1 MRDDP
6 ENGSQGSAEHWML
19 SSPKACEGDPI
30 EQRRIWQRLAF
41 FRPWCEGAHVQF
53 PHSSPGGAQFVEVV
67 ANRVEPKANRPL
79 GPGPHGE
86 GAAGTQ
92 DRDPDSNER
101 HLLLDFTWAWLSSHP
116 DASANIG
123 AANAEFVVA
132 VEPGRFTSEPA
143 ARRRVEA
150 LDAPGVRWFS
160 QQAEPPYTIRPG
172 RDPKACRWFAARSV
186 QPQPEW
192 PSVAIAIPTRYA
204 GKDLAVAVESLLTY
218 YPGRLDVAIVANGC
232 EPDELRTIEPL
243 LDLAPGRVQIACLSE
258 NRGFAEGAN
267 AGLEALVRTAPADLF
282 GVCNDD
288 VELAPDC
295 LAEMSQ
301 AFLEL
306 ERLGHRP
313 GALGPVSNDVH
324 GPQRVELPSPALAE
338 SWDYVAWLRR
348 SGHQS
353 VRQTVQVRG
362 LLLLW
367 SPACLEAVGG
377 FDRRFEIGNY
387 EDDDHNVRTRLAG
400 FTLWIADGAY
410 VHHHGSR
417 TFRRLRLDYEEL
429 SRRNGDRFLQKWGV
443 GNYEDAFR
451 LERCPSGVAL
461 YEPLAP
467 APADS
472 NHVSHREEPSPPLIT
487 PASERAA

>member
-1 MRDDP
+1 
-6 ENGSQGSAEHWML
+6 ML
-19 SSPKACEGDPI
+19 SSPKVSEGDPI
-30 EQRRIWQRLAF
+30 EQRRVWQRLAF
-41 FRPWCEGAHVQF
+41 FRPWYEGAVVQLV
-53 PHSSPGGAQFVEVV
+53 HASTGAAQFVEVV
-67 ANRVEPKANRPL
+67 ASRVASPANLPL
-79 GPGPHGE
+79 GSERHGE

-92 DRDPDSNER
+92 HRDHDSNER
-101 HLLLDFTWAWLSSHP
+101 HLLLDFTGTWLSSHP
-116 DASANIG
+116 DALASIG
-123 AANAEFVVA
+123 AADVEFVLA
-132 VEPGRFTSEPA
+132 VDPGRFA
-143 ARRRVEA
+143 ADSIARHQIEA
-150 LDAPGVRWFS
+150 LVAPGVRWFS

-172 RDPKACRWFAARSV
+172 RDPKACRWFAAHNV

-204 GKDLAVAVESLLTY
+204 GKDLSVAVESLLTY
-218 YPGRLDVAIVANGC
+218 YPGRLDLAIVANGC
-232 EPDELRTIEPL
+232 QPDELRTIEPL
-243 LDLAPGRVQIACLSE
+243 LDLAPGQIRVVHLPE

-267 AGLEALVRTAPADLF
+267 AGLEELMRTSPADLL

-306 ERLGHRP
+306 ERLGQRP

-324 GPQRVELPSPALAE
+324 GPQRVELPSPALDE

-353 VRQTVQVRG
+353 VRHTVQVRG

-367 SPACLEAVGG
+367 SAACLDAVGG

-410 VHHHGSR
+410 VHHRGSS
-417 TFRRLRLDYEEL
+417 TFRRLRLDYEAL
-429 SRRNGDRFLQKWGV
+429 SRRNGERFLQKWGV
-443 GNYEDAFR
+443 EAYEEAFR
-451 LERCPSGVAL
+451 LQRCPSGVEL
-461 YEPLAP
+461 YEPLTRASAGSNIGSDRQQSP
-467 APADS
+467 APF
-472 NHVSHREEPSPPLIT
+472 VT
-487 PASERAA
+487 PGSEHAA